1 MRRRGP
7 RRLSLAGAQD
17 KLAVI
22 VDAGGRLRLP
32 AVGEP
37 STHLLKPDSLPFRGL
52 RELEALGLALAGH
65 SGLDAAR
72 ARPVDVAGRRA
83 LLIERYDRHVDAD
96 TGVQRLHQED
106 FCQALGYPG
115 ELKYES
121 QGGPSLGAMA
131 RLLRDLA
138 LGPAALQ
145 GFLDAVV
152 FSALIGNADAH
163 AKNLSLLVDRQG
175 RRRLAP
181 LYDLVPTVALP
192 ESLVDRTPALRIGAA
207 ERIDAITADDWRAF
221 ARAAGYAPGFVL
233 RRVDSLAAAVLAG
246 LPRAIEELVAQGADR
261 ERLRSGGDAIEA
273 QVRML
278 RRTAGL
284 PAR

>member
-1 MRRRGP
+1 M
-7 RRLSLAGAQD
+7 
-17 KLAVI
+17 
-22 VDAGGRLRLP
+22 
-32 AVGEP
+32 
-37 STHLLKPDSLPFRGL
+37 
-52 RELEALGLALAGH
+52 
-65 SGLDAAR
+65 
-72 ARPVDVAGRRA
+72 
-83 LLIERYDRHVDAD
+83 
-96 TGVQRLHQED
+96 QRLHQED

-207 ERIDAITADDWRAF
+207 ERIDAITDDDWRAF

-278 RRTAGL
+278 RRTASL